1 MLLMSAYL
9 LDSLSNKLPSVMKDP
24 KDILLMDLDN
34 QGRWSILTKDQ
45 IDKILRGH

>member
-1 MLLMSAYL
+1 MLGMLKA
-9 LDSLSNKLPSVMKDP
+9 LDSAASVMKDP